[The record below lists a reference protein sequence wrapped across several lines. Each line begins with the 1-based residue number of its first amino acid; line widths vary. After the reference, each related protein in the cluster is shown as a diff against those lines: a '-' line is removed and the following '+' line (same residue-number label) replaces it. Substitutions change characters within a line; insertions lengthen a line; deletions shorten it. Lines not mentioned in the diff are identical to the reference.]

1 MRSLAHRAEIIQQ
14 SSRNR
19 EEREVG
25 SARVC
30 PPPGLGPERCT
41 PSCPHK
47 PATAKAIPVG
57 CWKFRSC
64 DRETRRTPQSSTS
77 KRESFLGIWGTSRGI
92 CGFFP
97 PKSQLAAQTGLPL
110 QRSSDGSSSLGKTR
124 ALFYP
129 RKCKKTFVLLGRRR
143 GRLTVTKMP
152 ATHVSSSAHS
162 PGSLASP
169 PSCSFSLHRSHGL
182 PGVGGGLHV
191 LTRLGA
197 GVLTTPQVL
206 SLSDSP
212 VPLRTGNG
220 LSTDSVPSAQSSPVS
235 WARLSRHK
243 DTTHWAQSDPS
254 LQGCPSLT
262 RKGKALGRHRA
273 GRGAS
278 AAAEDPN
285 PPKTLKNM
293 RPSQCH
299 DHWRGGSVERKRG
312 RL

>member
-1 MRSLAHRAEIIQQ
+1 MNLTYKKRWHEKLALPELSSQHLVHGQRLVCLFKSQHHHLRCVTHVVEMRSLAHRAEIIQQ

-19 EEREVG
+19 EERGVG

-30 PPPGLGPERCT
+30 PPPGLGPERYT

-124 ALFYP
+124 ASFYP
-129 RKCKKTFVLLGRRR
+129 RKCKKTVVLLGRRR

-182 PGVGGGLHV
+182 PGA
-191 LTRLGA
+191 GA
-197 GVLTTPQVL
+197 GAAP
-206 SLSDSP
+206 
-212 VPLRTGNG
+212 RTRQTG
-220 LSTDSVPSAQSSPVS
+220 
-235 WARLSRHK
+235 
-243 DTTHWAQSDPS
+243 
-254 LQGCPSLT
+254 
-262 RKGKALGRHRA
+262 
-273 GRGAS
+273 GRGADHPPGPF
-278 AAAEDPN
+278 AERLPRTPQD
-285 PPKTLKNM
+285 
-293 RPSQCH
+293 
-299 DHWRGGSVERKRG
+299 RKRAFHRQRPLRPKLPRVLG
-312 RL
+312 TPLTPQGHHTLGPK